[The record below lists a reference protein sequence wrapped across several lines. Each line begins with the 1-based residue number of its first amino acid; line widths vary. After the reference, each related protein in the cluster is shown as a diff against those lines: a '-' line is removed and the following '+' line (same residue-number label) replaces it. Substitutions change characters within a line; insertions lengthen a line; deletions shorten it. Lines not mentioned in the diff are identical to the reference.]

1 MPKSKYLYVK
11 YCWDISVLD
20 VNAYSFNL
28 KPYNIIIRNKIYS
41 IWISDVYVRL
51 TKSKIWM
58 VTSNVTYFSYSK
70 FIWNG
75 CCPTHTKFPTPYI
88 TLYQSCLRGSFVPS
102 NLRCVKYGLQQV
114 AYFII
119 YIWNMINWLLNL
131 KWNLS
136 VSLKFI
142 AVLSISTFYSTR
154 EWWWS
159 LHDQLFVVYRTHIFS
174 SKILIRSMQED
185 I

>member
-1 MPKSKYLYVK
+1 MT
-11 YCWDISVLD
+11 
-20 VNAYSFNL
+20 
-28 KPYNIIIRNKIYS
+28 
-41 IWISDVYVRL
+41 WISYFYVRL

-58 VTSNVTYFSYSK
+58 VTSSVTYFSYSK

-88 TLYQSCLRGSFVPS
+88 TNLVCGGHSCQAIFVVLS
-102 NLRCVKYGLQQV
+102 MVYNKLH
-114 AYFII
+114 ISS

-142 AVLSISTFYSTR
+142 AVFSISTFYSTC

-159 LHDQLFVVYRTHIFS
+159 LHDQFFVVYRTHIFFLWL
-174 SKILIRSMQED
+174 LIPRMQD
-185 I
+185 DF

>member
-1 MPKSKYLYVK
+1 MALIYRFIQNIKSILDYV
-11 YCWDISVLD
+11 
-20 VNAYSFNL
+20 
-28 KPYNIIIRNKIYS
+28 
-41 IWISDVYVRL
+41 IWISDFYVRL

-58 VTSNVTYFSYSK
+58 VTSSVTYFSYSK

-142 AVLSISTFYSTR
+142 AVLSISTFYSTC
-154 EWWWS
+154 EWRWS
-159 LHDQLFVVYRTHIFS
+159 LHDQFFVVYRTHIFS